1 MLPFF
6 LYFLTGLVTGFH
18 VYTLLALAAYGVPT
32 NSLELISLLGS
43 FLLMVAA
50 YISLF
55 RPHAAARI
63 ALIAALLV
71 WTFYAPALAHL
82 IRKKITHT
90 SSVPYLLPGKTPAVE
105 RSRA

>member
-82 IRKKITHT
+82 VRKKITHT
-90 SSVPYLLPGKTPAVE
+90 SVVSYPPQARTPE
-105 RSRA
+105 SSRR